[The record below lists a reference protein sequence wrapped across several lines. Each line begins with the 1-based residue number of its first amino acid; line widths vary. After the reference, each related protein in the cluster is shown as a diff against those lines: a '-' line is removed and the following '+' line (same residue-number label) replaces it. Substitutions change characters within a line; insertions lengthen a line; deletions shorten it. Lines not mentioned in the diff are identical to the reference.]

1 MLGGVLGGANII
13 NSSLIE
19 LKPSNLL
26 FDSGGEIGSPLQQMT
41 SIVPSSFRP
50 TPKAKSSTPP
60 QPPTIPSLQS
70 SPPSNELS
78 QSTNTNLV
86 VVPLAPPPPPST
98 SPSDAAAAA
107 NNEAAKKTNKATIC
121 SITDDEIGEIDIKK
135 LMIEQYQSPNDYE
148 ALENNTVTGERL
160 KIFKNKII
168 LIQLKCFLLQFFL

>member
-78 QSTNTNLV
+78 QSTNLV

-148 ALENNTVTGERL
+148 ALETNTVTGERL
-160 KIFKNKII
+160 KTINK
-168 LIQLKCFLLQFFL
+168 K